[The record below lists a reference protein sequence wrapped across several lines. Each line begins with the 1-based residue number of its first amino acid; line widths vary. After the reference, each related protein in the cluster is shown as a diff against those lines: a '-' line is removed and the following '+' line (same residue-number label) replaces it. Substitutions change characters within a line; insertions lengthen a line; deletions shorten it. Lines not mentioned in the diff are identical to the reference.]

1 MTWRIVMGNIIKN
14 VPKGTPGY
22 FKNRKIKTGIAMVSG
37 YMLVLLLFFSGIF
50 IFADRGNLLTVVA
63 ILMMLPTG
71 KMTVNFLMYPRKGR
85 ADAAEFDEMYAA
97 YDKLTLLADILITPE
112 KRSIEFT
119 YTAIDKA
126 HIMIYC
132 TDKKLDTAYHGKYI
146 KDFLKRSDI
155 TTDVSFYT
163 DLNKFKKR
171 LAAVNSAAPESYTD
185 EEAKRIEDIVY
196 NFKILSI

>member
-1 MTWRIVMGNIIKN
+1 MGNIIKN
-14 VPKGTPGY
+14 VPKGAPGY

-50 IFADRGNLLTVVA
+50 IFADRGNLMTVIA
-63 ILMMLPTG
+63 IVMMLPTG
-71 KMTVNFLMYPRKGR
+71 KMTVNFLMYPRKGK
-85 ADAAEFDEMYAA
+85 ADAAEYNEMCTA
-97 YDKLTLLADILITPE
+97 YDKLTILADILITPE
-112 KRSIEFT
+112 KKSIEFT

-126 HIMIYC
+126 HIVIYC

-146 KDFLKRSDI
+146 KDFLKHSDI
-155 TTDVSFYT
+155 TADVSFYT

-171 LAAVNSAAPESYTD
+171 LAAINSAAPESYT
-185 EEAKRIEDIVY
+185 EEENKRIEEMAY

>member
-1 MTWRIVMGNIIKN
+1 MGNIIKN
-14 VPKGTPGY
+14 VPKGAPGY

-50 IFADRGNLLTVVA
+50 IFADRGNLLTVIA
-63 ILMMLPTG
+63 IVMMLPTG
-71 KMTVNFLMYPRKGR
+71 KMTVNFLMYPRKGK
-85 ADAAEFDEMYAA
+85 ADATEYNEMCTD
-97 YDKLTLLADILITPE
+97 YDKLTILADILITPE
-112 KRSIEFT
+112 KKSIEFT

-126 HIMIYC
+126 HIVIYC

-146 KDFLKRSDI
+146 KDFLKHSDI
-155 TTDVSFYT
+155 TADVSFYT

-171 LAAVNSAAPESYTD
+171 LAAINSAAPDSYT
-185 EEAKRIEDIVY
+185 EEENKRIEEIAY

>member
-1 MTWRIVMGNIIKN
+1 MGNIIKN
-14 VPKGTPGY
+14 VPKGAPGY

-50 IFADRGNLLTVVA
+50 IFADRGNLLTVIA
-63 ILMMLPTG
+63 IVMMLPTG
-71 KMTVNFLMYPRKGR
+71 KMTVNFLMYPRKGK
-85 ADAAEFDEMYAA
+85 ADATEYNEMCTD
-97 YDKLTLLADILITPE
+97 YDKLTILADILITPE
-112 KRSIEFT
+112 KKSIEFT

-126 HIMIYC
+126 HIVIYC

-146 KDFLKRSDI
+146 KDFLKHSDI
-155 TTDVSFYT
+155 TADVSFYT

-171 LAAVNSAAPESYTD
+171 LAAINSAAPNSYT
-185 EEAKRIEDIVY
+185 EEENKRIEEIAY

>member
-71 KMTVNFLMYPRKGR
+71 KMTVNFLMYPRKGK
-85 ADAAEFDEMYAA
+85 ADDSEFDEMCAA

-112 KRSIEFT
+112 KKSIEFT

-163 DLNKFKKR
+163 DINKFKKR
-171 LAAVNSAAPESYTD
+171 LAAVNSAAPDSYTD

>member
-1 MTWRIVMGNIIKN
+1 MGNIIKN
-14 VPKGTPGY
+14 VPKGAPGY

-50 IFADRGNLLTVVA
+50 IFADRGNLLTVIA
-63 ILMMLPTG
+63 IVMMLPTG
-71 KMTVNFLMYPRKGR
+71 KMTVNFLMYPRKGK
-85 ADAAEFDEMYAA
+85 ADATEYNEMCTD
-97 YDKLTLLADILITPE
+97 YDKLTILADILITPE
-112 KRSIEFT
+112 KKSIEFT

-126 HIMIYC
+126 HIVIYC

-146 KDFLKRSDI
+146 KDFLKHSDI
-155 TTDVSFYT
+155 TADVSFYT

-171 LAAVNSAAPESYTD
+171 LVAINSAAPDSYT
-185 EEAKRIEDIVY
+185 EEENKRIEEIAY